1 MGQRLYFFP
10 SDAGV
15 SSCLVSSWRGLGFG
29 RVVRALRV
37 CSAWPNYYSVR
48 MLYFYLLWGLVR
60 LRSLKAWF
68 TLHFRTYS
76 LFLGE
81 LLPLVAASTLKS
93 ILTTLTTIHSLDM
106 SIVLDT
112 ILI

>member
-1 MGQRLYFFP
+1 MGQRFYFFP
-10 SDAGV
+10 SDVGV
-15 SSCLVSSWRGLGFG
+15 SSCLASSRRGSGFG

-37 CSAWPNYYSVR
+37 CSAWPNYYSVH
-48 MLYFYLLWGLVR
+48 MLYFYLLRGLVR
-60 LRSLKAWF
+60 LRSLKTWF
-68 TLHFRTYS
+68 TLHLRTYS
-76 LFLGE
+76 RFLGE